1 MYFFNE
7 CVRANAHKPELL
19 FWRPSRAE
27 ILTASAGKQSRH
39 PPRAGNPAT
48 FTGPAIPPPSPH
60 RPSKLGLIYKSNS
73 LTIDAPL
80 PTHTGGMFISLNP
93 AAFER
98 ISISEFRKAPGKAL
112 RNLEFGGLILYS
124 HSRICGYVLN
134 KRMLDNLRI
143 ELTRANRKAID
154 LAEILRV
161 LHPDLL
167 ALRTTRPD
175 LAVRID
181 SYLSAMIANH
191 PEIRPPELVGNL

>member
-7 CVRANAHKPELL
+7 FVRVNAHKPELL
-19 FWRPSRAE
+19 FWPPSPGLKYRPHRRESN
-27 ILTASAGKQSRH
+27 L
-39 PPRAGNPAT
+39 AT
-48 FTGPAIPPPSPH
+48 FPGPAIPPPSPH
-60 RPSKLGLIYKSNS
+60 CHSKPGLIYKSNP
-73 LTIDAPL
+73 LPIDTPL

-98 ISISEFRKAPGKAL
+98 TSISEFRKAPGKAL
-112 RNLEFGGLILYS
+112 RNLRFGGLILYS

-134 KRMLDNLRI
+134 KRMLDNLRL

-167 ALRTTRPD
+167 ALRTSRPD